1 MEDGTA
7 ALADFGLSQLCED
20 ENERLDSTEGTY
32 FFMAPELYSVKKG
45 GEGKPKGVE
54 GKPLDIWALGVS
66 FYAFLYLK
74 VPFYGENMNEMI
86 KSITDNEVPF
96 GKERKLSE
104 DLKRILLRM
113 MEKDVE
119 KRIKIEYLIFAIK
132 NHGFFRLEN
141 WSWNLGLT

>member
-20 ENERLDSTEGTY
+20 ENDRLDSTEGTY

-45 GEGKPKGVE
+45 AEGKLKGVE

-74 VPFYGENMNEMI
+74 VPFYGESMNEMI
-86 KSITDNEVPF
+86 KSITENEVLF

-119 KRIKIEYLIFAIK
+119 KRIKIEYFTLAIK
-132 NHGFFRLEN
+132 KSLLFWLEN
-141 WSWNLGLT
+141 

>member
-7 ALADFGLSQLCED
+7 ALADFGLSQLCSGED
-20 ENERLDSTEGTY
+20 DRLDSTEGTY
-32 FFMAPELYSVKKG
+32 FFMAPELYTIK
-45 GEGKPKGVE
+45 KGVE

-86 KSITDNEVPF
+86 KQITENEVPF
-96 GKERKLSE
+96 GNERKISD

-113 MEKDVE
+113 MEKDVQ
-119 KRIKIEYLIFAIK
+119 KRIKIE
-132 NHGFFRLEN
+132 
-141 WSWNLGLT
+141 